1 VIRLIKSGDDSR
13 RNWRTINEI
22 STSLNRLELPDQS
35 RDAGL
40 AGLRQRNRDFAAF
53 PFQIYQTGTL
63 KYKVRDGLV
72 IITDAPAIIPTGLE
86 TELTSPGGADYWIV
100 CDLTTTT
107 AVVSGTASSPVFSTE
122 KIPIGW
128 IDSEGAI
135 HQFLHDN
142 IFSPCVTTEAPP

>member
-1 VIRLIKSGDDSR
+1 LITPLKAGEDSR
-13 RNWRTINEI
+13 HNWKTINQVAEANADVFNK
-22 STSLNRLELPDQS
+22 TRDQA
-35 RDAGL
+35 RIIED
-40 AGLRQRNRDFAAF
+40 LRKRYGDSPVHPFA
-53 PFQIYQTGTL
+53 IYQTGTL

-72 IITDAPAIIPTGLE
+72 IITDAPAIVPTGLE

>member
-1 VIRLIKSGDDSR
+1 MISKLQSGGDVRTDWRAINALIDEKVALATRLAVLENPAGR
-13 RNWRTINEI
+13 RQIYGGGRPT
-22 STSLNRLELPDQS
+22 P
-35 RDAGL
+35 
-40 AGLRQRNRDFAAF
+40 FA
-53 PFQIYQTGTL
+53 IYQTGTL
-63 KYKVRDGLV
+63 KYKVRAGLV
-72 IITDAPAIIPTGLE
+72 IITDAPAIVPTGLE

-128 IDSEGAI
+128 IDSDGAI

-142 IFSPCVTTEAPP
+142 IFSPCVTTEADP